1 MSKWGGGVVC
11 TVFRIADVHPASN
24 AESSFV
30 RFTVRSAFT
39 LVELL
44 VVIAIIGI
52 LIALL
57 LPAVQA
63 AREAARRMQCSNNLK
78 QLGLAIHN
86 YHDTSK
92 GFPSG
97 MSRIHTNITDNNQH
111 KFGTLLKLC
120 PYMEQQALYE
130 AFVSKT
136 DSYSYDKWPTA
147 ALNVTLPGLVCPTNS
162 GEVPFL
168 GITGGGNAG
177 RNNYHVMY
185 GDVVD
190 AGGNGSNA
198 NAVHC
203 PRGFFGIKYSF
214 KGMGAISDGLSNTM
228 AMSERVGLA
237 AARQQYSSAT
247 PKKGTV
253 LISSW

>member
-1 MSKWGGGVVC
+1 
-11 TVFRIADVHPASN
+11 
-24 AESSFV
+24 
-30 RFTVRSAFT
+30 
-39 LVELL
+39 VELL

-63 AREAARRMQCSNNLK
+63 AREAARRMQCTNNLK

-86 YHDTSK
+86 YHDTNN

-97 MSRIHTNITDNNQH
+97 MSSIHKTIVNEDQH
-111 KFGTLLKLC
+111 RFATLLKLC
-120 PYMEQQALYE
+120 PYMEQQGIYD

-136 DSYSYDKWPTA
+136 DAISYDNWPADA
-147 ALNVTLPGLVCPTNS
+147 ANLTLPGLICPTNS
-162 GEVPFL
+162 GEVPFVAC
-168 GITGGGNAG
+168 GSGNAG
-177 RNNYHVMY
+177 RNSYHVMY
-185 GDVVD
+185 GDVVM
-190 AGGNGSNA
+190 ANGNSSS
-198 NAVHC
+198 VMHC
-203 PRGFFGIKYSF
+203 PRGFFGLRYSF

-237 AARQQYSSAT
+237 AARSQYSSAT

-253 LISSW
+253 LISSWKNAYAPTPKLDP